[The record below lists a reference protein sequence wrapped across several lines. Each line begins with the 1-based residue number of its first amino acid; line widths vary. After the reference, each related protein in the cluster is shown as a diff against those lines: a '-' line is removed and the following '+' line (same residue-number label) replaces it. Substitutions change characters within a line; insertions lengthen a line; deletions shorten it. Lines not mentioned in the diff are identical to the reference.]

1 MGLTCRDVIKRSGRL
16 HGAWAGD
23 DDPTASEADN
33 ALLALNS
40 MQRAL
45 FGTIIGPRL
54 SPQSLSGNLAQA
66 ENGGQY
72 LIPAASFTLTAPLN
86 PRSGARFAVVDGNL
100 NFATNSLTVIRNGRL
115 LEGAAANLVLNT
127 AGDDRQW
134 FFRGD
139 TGSWTREADFATLDV
154 VPYYPDEL
162 IAYLPYM
169 LAVVIAAEYGG
180 EIRPDVAAGNAEGR
194 ASFARVYARRGRNAA
209 DPPIFTQVQASAQ
222 GAA

>member
-1 MGLTCRDVIKRSGRL
+1 MSLTCRDVIKRSGRL
-16 HGAWAGD
+16 HGAWADD

-54 SPQSLSGNLAQA
+54 SPQSPSGNLAQA

-100 NFATNSLTVIRNGRL
+100 NFATNSLTVVRNGRL

-139 TGSWTREADFATLDV
+139 IGSWTREADFADLDV

-180 EIRPDVAAGNAEGR
+180 EIRPDVSAGNAEGR
-194 ASFARVYARRGRNAA
+194 TSFARVYARRGRNAA